1 MQKSLCGQII
11 YQVCVEK
18 LWSLIDFPF
27 GMGKMRVVLRDESMT
42 PSCIDDSKISH
53 EITDGRAECLNDIH
67 VVHEEL

>member
-1 MQKSLCGQII
+1 MWPNYIPSLCRKT
-11 YQVCVEK
+11 VEFDR
-18 LWSLIDFPF
+18 LSFWH
-27 GMGKMRVVLRDESMT
+27 GKMRVVFRDESMT